1 MRWRSMR
8 IRYII
13 THKEL
18 LLERRTVARYLV
30 VLNMNEITTAIV
42 VIVLKWIMIGLL
54 LVRSW

>member
-1 MRWRSMR
+1 MR

-54 LVRSW
+54 LVLSW